1 MGQLQNAEVCEHS
14 MTVFPLSVYPIFGYS
29 NDGISATNIF
39 FLRGN
44 TYRWSS
50 SVGWSADDWTN
61 YDLSLVVYS
70 FRTCSSGWS
79 RKIEASTLLLIS
91 QYGDDQNLWEIP
103 GWSTRFEHCNVSSR
117 TEVKKALSTKRLST
131 TSTLTEWR
139 IRRVRFADQHVIDID
154 EHNGIIVMTKKC
166 SRIAWE
172 RHLQYTPHRQIVLHA
187 RTVSFRSCTTVQ
199 LEIGLNPIW
208 SREFGGL
215 RTMLGR
221 ETDSMA
227 DANHRGDPVPC
238 LLRDTLSCD
247 SKHGNLH
254 WVTFCF
260 TFWWSWLGIDVL
272 HL

>member
-1 MGQLQNAEVCEHS
+1 MIRENPWRKWADFHQRMTGQTTTH
-14 MTVFPLSVYPIFGYS
+14 PLSFTAS
-29 NDGISATNIF
+29 ELAAT
-39 FLRGN
+39 
-44 TYRWSS
+44 
-50 SVGWSADDWTN
+50 
-61 YDLSLVVYS
+61 
-70 FRTCSSGWS
+70 SGWS
-79 RKIEASTLLLIS
+79 RKIEGSTLLLIS

-103 GWSTRFEHCNVSSR
+103 GWSTRFEHCDVSSR

-172 RHLQYTPHRQIVLHA
+172 QHLQYTPHRQIVLHA

-215 RTMLGR
+215 RTMLDAWKGNRFHGR
-221 ETDSMA
+221 CKSSWWPSPL
-227 DANHRGDPVPC
+227 PVARH
-238 LLRDTLSCD
+238 LELRQQA
-247 SKHGNLH
+247 
-254 WVTFCF
+254 W
-260 TFWWSWLGIDVL
+260 
-272 HL
+272 